1 MALWGARNVDEA
13 MRQSLSWQISG
24 LQEPKQQGDEEF
36 AAGLSEVAAFKA
48 ERGRL
53 PDRTSSAPSEVR
65 LGNWLEAQRDAER
78 QRALC
83 GLRRSMLKEALGQDW
98 ISAS

>member
-53 PDRTSSAPSEVR
+53 PDRRSSASSEAR
-65 LGNWLEAQRDAER
+65 LGKWLEAQRVADR
-78 QRALC
+78 QRVLC
-83 GLRRSMLKEALGQDW
+83 GLRRSMLREALGQDW
-98 ISAS
+98 FSEG